1 MNGWPEGGPAPVPDG
16 FEAGG
21 KARPPRNGAES
32 FPEAERCRAK
42 GCAARK
48 ARHGVGRCEE
58 HFRTLCDFYG
68 HTPNRNR
75 EPTRWR
81 RVQRALA
88 ARAKAADAIGGAG
101 KAATPDGSPDARS
114 GPVCLTLGDGEPFA
128 EECFAAWRAT
138 ESGPLAE
145 LDEATCRRCLEA
157 YRDENR
163 AESENRLL
171 NAGDRTAAAR
181 DAIRADARLA
191 ELAADAASGEPAE
204 SGPDG
209 WPVEDVKDL
218 RAMAA
223 RQLRDTVR
231 GFSTYGGRKF
241 HRLIPDPENPGGP
254 LIRKGSAGPL
264 TVWRAIRDALRG
276 AGIPEGVVSKVLPPR
291 PEVDRRPEAII
302 PRFLEVGA
310 HVEGR
315 DRLPPF
321 DSAEGAQG
329 SLPGFEVSRP
339 GLVPAFPLPVERNPF
354 QGAPIWQRLAF
365 ETVVAARIEGRR
377 PEYEPVPVTLQDLI
391 DFAGWEPF
399 RPGRHIP
406 QIATAFDRMRNWSI
420 YHERRAWY
428 PLAPLADPTTAT
440 RRGDM
445 LPIQVAIPP
454 GMAPGPMVERA
465 FFRTVAKESAAGWR
479 ALARLNLFWHRYSPS
494 GRLIRATVP
503 EVRRDAGGQ
512 IVDAHGRPLTPR
524 RGRPPHWSDP
534 RAIRTGAR
542 TGNPGAVRVP
552 VFTPG
557 DLVALGFDGAEVSR
571 QLFAKR
577 LRGARKALAALER
590 AGRLAIDRSATDKR
604 GRKGWRILLP

>member
-1 MNGWPEGGPAPVPDG
+1 MSGWPEGGG

-21 KARPPRNGAES
+21 KARPLRNGAES

-42 GCAARK
+42 GCAARRVK
-48 ARHGVGRCEE
+48 HGVGRCEE
-58 HFRTLCDFYG
+58 HFRTLCGFYD

-75 EPTRWR
+75 EPGRWA
-81 RVQRALA
+81 RVQRALK
-88 ARAKAADAIGGAG
+88 ARAKAADAIGTPS
-101 KAATPDGSPDARS
+101 KATPPASAPDAAS
-114 GPVCLTLGDGEPFA
+114 GGPVCLTLGDGEPFA
-128 EECFAAWRAT
+128 EECFAAWKAT

-145 LDEATCRRCLEA
+145 LDGATCRRCLEA

-163 AESENRLL
+163 AESENRSL

-181 DAIRADARLA
+181 DADRADARLA
-191 ELAADAASGEPAE
+191 ELAADGASGEPAE

-209 WPVEDVKDL
+209 WPPEDVDAL
-218 RAMAA
+218 RAGAA

-231 GFSTYGGRKF
+231 GFSTHEGRKF
-241 HRLIPDPENPGGP
+241 HRLIPDLENPGGP
-254 LIRKGSAGPL
+254 LIRKGPADPL

-339 GLVPAFPLPVERNPF
+339 GLVPAFPLPVERNPYR
-354 QGAPIWQRLAF
+354 GAPIWQRLAL
-365 ETVVAARIEGRR
+365 ELLIAARIEGRL
-377 PEYEPVPVTLQDLI
+377 PEYGPVPVTLQDLI
-391 DFAGWEPF
+391 DFAGWEPY

-406 QIATAFDRMRNWSI
+406 MIRAALHRSRNWTVA
-420 YHERRAWY
+420 HERRDWWPITPHAM
-428 PLAPLADPTTAT
+428 PREDAKP
-440 RRGDM
+440 GDV
-445 LPIQVAIPP
+445 LPIGVAIPE
-454 GMAPGPMVERA
+454 GMGSGPMMERGYVRA
-465 FFRTVAKESAAGWR
+465 LAKVTAPGWR
-479 ALARLNLFWHRYSPS
+479 AWVRLNLFWHRYSPS

-524 RGRPPHWSDP
+524 RGKPPHWSDF
-534 RAIRTGAR
+534 RAIRTGER
-542 TGNPGAVRVP
+542 IGNPGAARVP

-557 DLVALGFDGAEVSR
+557 DLVALGYDGAEVTGQTFR
-571 QLFAKR
+571 DRLKATKR
-577 LRGARKALAALER
+577 ALQRLER